1 MLWRILV
8 STDDGFPRKLL
19 KQSMKERIAYFD
31 NYTMAH
37 PNLLKAANELME
49 TIEEPAGA
57 SIVFVLGPT
66 GVGKSTLLRRVSQ
79 KIIEAYQPK
88 LKEDKGCIPI
98 AGTEAAAPEIG
109 NFDWK
114 DFYIRSLEAL
124 KDPFIEKRKHTPF
137 IHQVNRI
144 NPRETKLKLRLLLEE
159 TLRQRKPA
167 AFYVDEAQNL
177 GKVISGRK
185 LQEQT
190 DCIKSLSNLTG
201 VQFVLVGTYELLL
214 LRNLSAQLC
223 RRSSEIHFPR
233 YQAEADEDKQ
243 VFRNVVHT
251 FQKHLPLEEEP
262 ELLDIWDFCYE
273 RSIGCVGI
281 LKDWLVR
288 TLAGVFKKQGRK
300 AKLTHQDLEH
310 HAWSLDQC
318 AVMLREAREGEEKL
332 KGSTTETDF
341 RRALGL
347 EIQAKQKKVKA
358 ETGKKAKKQVG
369 KPLPQRRAV
378 GEVEDAG

>member
-1 MLWRILV
+1 M

-19 KQSMKERIAYFD
+19 RQSIKERIAYFD

-37 PNLLKAANELME
+37 PNLLEAANQLMG

-79 KIIEAYQPK
+79 KIIEAYRTQ
-88 LKEDKGCIPI
+88 LEEDKGCIPI
-98 AGTEAAAPEIG
+98 AGTEAVAPEIG

-124 KDPFIEKRKHTPF
+124 RDPFIEQRKHTPF
-137 IHQVNRI
+137 IHQV

-233 YQAEADEDKQ
+233 YRAEADEDKQ
-243 VFRNVVHT
+243 VFRG
-251 FQKHLPLEEEP
+251 
-262 ELLDIWDFCYE
+262 Y
-273 RSIGCVGI
+273 
-281 LKDWLVR
+281 
-288 TLAGVFKKQGRK
+288 
-300 AKLTHQDLEH
+300 DLN
-310 HAWSLDQC
+310 L
-318 AVMLREAREGEEKL
+318 M
-332 KGSTTETDF
+332 
-341 RRALGL
+341 
-347 EIQAKQKKVKA
+347 
-358 ETGKKAKKQVG
+358 
-369 KPLPQRRAV
+369 
-378 GEVEDAG
+378 